1 MKNLIKGTLLFHLI
15 TSESEK
21 VLAQYKDGNYGRG
34 GLFNYDTGDFEQ
46 AYSKAASKS
55 RSKPKLKSLVVK
67 KIKSGTMND
76 KKGNSLRKAEKD
88 DIKNPSQFIRYYG
101 ISKHK
106 ANLKHRLS
114 DEEHARVRAL
124 KKSKKNKK
132 DIKTKK
138 AAKV

>member
-1 MKNLIKGTLLFHLI
+1 
-15 TSESEK
+15 
-21 VLAQYKDGNYGRG
+21 
-34 GLFNYDTGDFEQ
+34 
-46 AYSKAASKS
+46 
-55 RSKPKLKSLVVK
+55 
-67 KIKSGTMND
+67 MND